1 MAVDLQ
7 LYIAGGWTDGTG
19 DDSYEVRS
27 PVTGEHIY
35 TVPKASQ
42 ADIDRAV
49 AAARDVA
56 AEMRQWTAFERAE
69 LCLRIYGL
77 WQQRVEEVARILTL
91 EQGKP
96 LHAEAIDDIAE
107 SGDYFQIAAEDVKR
121 LSGDLIPTTERNRRM
136 FTVRRPVGVWAAIT
150 PWNFPVMIPME
161 YVGPGLATGN
171 AMIVKPPEF
180 TCWAL
185 LEMAKVFDDAGAPPG
200 AINVIPGGGDIGE
213 SLVTHPGMDAIGFTG
228 SSQTGRRIV
237 SQMGLKR
244 SIMEMSGNGPLIVTG
259 DGDVA
264 AAAEAA
270 VYGAYYNAGQVCCAT
285 ERVVVL
291 EEVHDEFVAATL
303 KAAEVVRSGDP
314 FDEDTTMGPLNNAPT
329 AAKMDRHLED
339 ARERGA
345 EILVGGGR
353 ASGHPTDLYYEF
365 TVVDRRI
372 RGEHD
377 RPRRIVWS
385 GGPHPHRQR
394 RRGSG
399 RPRQPQPA
407 RAAGGGVHREPV
419 TRLVVRR
426 PDPLGHRRGER
437 LHRLLGDIPALR
449 GCRRH
454 RHRMGPPAHRGVHRP
469 ADGGVH
475 APLDGRRRTADG
487 GRQMKRNWT
496 ENGGA
501 RGGHPSPPRPGRA
514 GVYGPTSTRERGP

>member
-1 MAVDLQ
+1 
-7 LYIAGGWTDGTG
+7 
-19 DDSYEVRS
+19 
-27 PVTGEHIY
+27 
-35 TVPKASQ
+35 
-42 ADIDRAV
+42 
-49 AAARDVA
+49 
-56 AEMRQWTAFERAE
+56 MRHWTAFERAD
-69 LCLRIYGL
+69 LCLRIYKL
-77 WQQRVEEVARILTL
+77 WQERVDEVARILTL

-96 LHAEAIDDIAE
+96 FHAEAIDDIAE

-185 LEMAKVFDDAGAPPG
+185 LEMAKVFEEAGAPAG

-213 SLVTHPGMDAIGFTG
+213 ALVTHPGVDAIGFTG

-291 EEVHDEFVAATL
+291 EEVHDEFVAATI
-303 KAAEVVRSGDP
+303 KAADVVRLGDP
-314 FDEDTTMGPLNNAPT
+314 FDEATTMGPLNNAPT
-329 AAKMDRHLED
+329 AEKMDRHLED

-345 EILVGGGR
+345 EILLGGRR

-365 TVVDRRI
+365 TVVDGVSEDSMISQEESFGPVLPILTVEDDDEAVALANRSRLGLQAAVFTESLSRAWWYADRI
-372 RGEHD
+372 R
-377 RPRRIVWS
+377 S
-385 GGPHPHRQR
+385 GTVVVNDSTDFWETFQPFGGAAGTDTGWGRQR
-394 RRGSG
+394 IEEFTDL
-399 RPRQPQPA
+399 Q
-407 RAAGGGVHREPV
+407 
-419 TRLVVRR
+419 TVVFT
-426 PDPLGHRRGER
+426 
-437 LHRLLGDIPALR
+437 LR
-449 GCRRH
+449 
-454 RHRMGPPAHRGVHRP
+454 
-469 ADGGVH
+469 
-475 APLDGRRRTADG
+475 
-487 GRQMKRNWT
+487 
-496 ENGGA
+496 
-501 RGGHPSPPRPGRA
+501 
-514 GVYGPTSTRERGP
+514 